1 MPSRWPA
8 RAVVALA
15 LGMTPALAPESI
27 RAQGS
32 GRIALLPTERAPG
45 ASGIVAL
52 VPARSPFAMA
62 VAADGRLV
70 YDLALE
76 VRGLADPAVH
86 GGATTYVA
94 WVATSGLEQ
103 VDRIGALGAD
113 GRAAGRT
120 ALNKFIVLITAERAR
135 APERRSGPV
144 VLRGV
149 SPSSLLQSFR
159 GHAFFERDP

>member
-1 MPSRWPA
+1 M
-8 RAVVALA
+8 
-15 LGMTPALAPESI
+15 
-27 RAQGS
+27 
-32 GRIALLPTERAPG
+32 ALLPTERAPG
-45 ASGIVAL
+45 GSGLVTLVA
-52 VPARSPFAMA
+52 ARSPFAMA

-86 GGATTYVA
+86 GGATAYVA
-94 WVATSGLEQ
+94 WVASPGLEQ
-103 VDRIGALGAD
+103 IDRIGPVGAD
-113 GRAAGRT
+113 GRVTGRT
-120 ALNKFIVLITAERAR
+120 AQNKFIVLVTAERTR

-144 VLRGV
+144 ILRGI